1 MWFEPARRT
10 FTFERLWQ
18 AVPSLQH
25 FQMRYYSRVRIFTY
39 VNQWSQ
45 TLNLYRIQMFFQGR
59 LARETPHFWRRKPA
73 HFRMRKLARF
83 GTRAW
88 HGFSKVFCFPGSL
101 PVFLVS
107 WFPEV
112 LVSGCRSFLVSWFL
126 ISQCLGFLF
135 SPNSV
140 STLGGSYSRCKGRCL
155 IRVPTLGAG
164 IFPVNFGIKW
174 LLWNVEMHFDCA
186 GLHKVC
192 VCVLGWLWG
201 AAFFL

>member
-45 TLNLYRIQMFFQGR
+45 TLNLYSIQMFFQGR
-59 LARETPHFWRRKPA
+59 LARETPHFWTRKPA

-107 WFPEV
+107 WFPGFLSPVFRFPVFLVSWIPGLLFPVSWFPGFPGFLVSWFLEV

-126 ISQCLGFLF
+126 ISQCQSRFPFFPKQCVHTGGFLQ
-135 SPNSV
+135 
-140 STLGGSYSRCKGRCL
+140 
-155 IRVPTLGAG
+155 
-164 IFPVNFGIKW
+164 
-174 LLWNVEMHFDCA
+174 
-186 GLHKVC
+186 
-192 VCVLGWLWG
+192 
-201 AAFFL
+201 

>member
-107 WFPEV
+107 WFPFHGFP
-112 LVSGCRSFLVSWFL
+112 LSRFPGFLDSRSPFPSFL
-126 ISQCLGFLF
+126 ISWFSWFPGFPRF
-135 SPNSV
+135 
-140 STLGGSYSRCKGRCL
+140 
-155 IRVPTLGAG
+155 
-164 IFPVNFGIKW
+164 
-174 LLWNVEMHFDCA
+174 
-186 GLHKVC
+186 
-192 VCVLGWLWG
+192 
-201 AAFFL
+201 

>member
-45 TLNLYRIQMFFQGR
+45 TLNLYSIQMFFQGR
-59 LARETPHFWRRKPA
+59 LARETPHFWTRKPA

-107 WFPEV
+107 WFPFPGFP
-112 LVSGCRSFLVSWFL
+112 LSRFPGFLDSRSPFPSFL
-126 ISQCLGFLF
+126 ISWF
-135 SPNSV
+135 SWFPGLLV
-140 STLGGSYSRCKGRCL
+140 SRGSSF
-155 IRVPTLGAG
+155 RVS
-164 IFPVNFGIKW
+164 
-174 LLWNVEMHFDCA
+174 
-186 GLHKVC
+186 
-192 VCVLGWLWG
+192 
-201 AAFFL
+201 